1 MKREERNQRTR
12 DLILKSAV
20 HEFATHGYEAASMN
34 VICEVSHVSK
44 GNMYHYFASK
54 EELYLTCLQTCFTGL
69 TEEIKRSVP
78 VNSTSSVAVSAEKIN
93 RSVPVNAA
101 VSAEEINRSIPIENT
116 TPAAD
121 LLQRYFD
128 ARMHFFRE
136 HPDLAQLFCRCTAV
150 PEPSMEDRI
159 REVRA
164 EFDQVNREVISAILR
179 QKPIRKDL
187 SFAQTAQLFTTLQ
200 TMWNAAAPAG
210 FPPEQMEK
218 KEETCRL
225 LIDVFFYGI
234 LERNETH

>member
-20 HEFATHGYEAASMN
+20 REFAAHGYEAASMN
-34 VICEVSHVSK
+34 VICEESHVSK
-44 GNMYHYFASK
+44 GNMYHYFTSK
-54 EELYLTCLQTCFTGL
+54 EDLYLTCLKTCFTGL
-69 TEEIKRSVP
+69 TEEIKSTVRSE
-78 VNSTSSVAVSAEKIN
+78 N
-93 RSVPVNAA
+93 NA
-101 VSAEEINRSIPIENT
+101 
-116 TPAAD
+116 PAAD

-128 ARMHFFRE
+128 ARMRFFKE
-136 HPDLAQLFCRCTAV
+136 HPDLAQLFCRCTAM
-150 PEPSMEDRI
+150 PESSMEDRI

-164 EFDQVNREVISAILR
+164 EFDQLNREVISAILR

-187 SFAQTAQLFTTLQ
+187 TFAQAAQLFTTLQ

-210 FPPEQMEK
+210 LPPEQMEK

-234 LERNETH
+234 LERNEPH